1 MTEPSKPRKYRY
13 SLRFLMAF
21 VLGAALWMGWR
32 VEQARVQKEAIQ
44 AIKRHG
50 GWVHFDYEFS
60 YGKIVAGGKP
70 RWPEWLVNAIGEEY
84 FREIRQVSLV
94 YDGTGGNRLDNPNVQ
109 PCEDVLAILAR
120 LPGLRKLLL
129 KETQASDEGLR
140 HIGQMIDL
148 EELYMWDAADV
159 TDAGIAHLNRLDRLK
174 TIHVSDSNLTDES
187 LVLLSLLP
195 AIRDLS
201 LQSNHF
207 TDSGLARMSGQ
218 NRIERLFVGL
228 GKSRFTDTGVV
239 HLAEFDQ
246 LKALDLQGSVVSMQM
261 LQQLARSPKLK
272 RISLDV
278 SGLPNPDLEELKRT
292 RPDLKIR

>member
-1 MTEPSKPRKYRY
+1 MTKPSNPRKYRY
-13 SLRFLMAF
+13 SLRFLMLF
-21 VLGAALWMGWR
+21 VLVAAVWLGWR
-32 VEQARVQKEAIQ
+32 VEQVRIQKQ
-44 AIKRHG
+44 AIAAVKKFG

-60 YGKIVAGGKP
+60 YGKLIADRRP

-94 YDGTGGNRLDNPNVQ
+94 YDDTGGNRLDNPNVQ
-109 PCEDVLAILAR
+109 SCEQVLAILAR

-129 KETQASDEGLR
+129 KETQATDEGLR
-140 HIGQMIDL
+140 HIGRMTDL

-159 TDAGIAHLNRLDRLK
+159 TDPGIAHLNRLDRLK
-174 TIHVSDSNLTDES
+174 TIHVSDSNLTDAS
-187 LVLLSLLP
+187 LVLLSQMP
-195 AIRDLS
+195 AIRELS

-207 TDSGLARMSGQ
+207 TDTGLVRMSGH
-218 NRIERLFVGL
+218 NRIERLYVGL
-228 GKSRFTDTGVV
+228 VKSRFTDIGVV

-246 LKALDLQGSVVSMQM
+246 LKALDLQGSIVSMQM

-278 SGLPNPDLEELKRT
+278 SSLPKPDLEELKRT